1 MKNKCRGGRLIN
13 FLPLKG
19 GGLLQGGG
27 IFEAGGLNGG
37 FMVLHFQNDY
47 SSMPFWPV
55 LVISLCLGLVVD
67 SDISNF
73 QYLV

>member
-1 MKNKCRGGRLIN
+1 MQGGRLIN

-19 GGLLQGGG
+19 GGLLEGGG
-27 IFEAGGLNGG
+27 IFEGGGG
-37 FMVLHFQNDY
+37 GSIEDLWYFTFKMTTPACHFGL
-47 SSMPFWPV
+47 F